1 MNWTPSEKVY
11 DGDDD
16 AVEALTLSR
25 NPNHI
30 LFPTLTLT
38 PTLILPTTNRHAQQ
52 SIREDDLLAAPREPC
67 VGAVPHPRGREL
79 PRLQPVPVRA
89 QRRHLVLLQADGNVL
104 LHVLVRRQAMDV
116 SCGIIVT
123 MIVIITIIPTIIII
137 EHINTD
143 TTNSPSQSIPTPSF
157 TTSL

>member
-1 MNWTPSEKVY
+1 
-11 DGDDD
+11 
-16 AVEALTLSR
+16 
-25 NPNHI
+25 
-30 LFPTLTLT
+30 
-38 PTLILPTTNRHAQQ
+38 
-52 SIREDDLLAAPREPC
+52 
-67 VGAVPHPRGREL
+67 
-79 PRLQPVPVRA
+79 
-89 QRRHLVLLQADGNVL
+89 
-104 LHVLVRRQAMDV
+104 MDV